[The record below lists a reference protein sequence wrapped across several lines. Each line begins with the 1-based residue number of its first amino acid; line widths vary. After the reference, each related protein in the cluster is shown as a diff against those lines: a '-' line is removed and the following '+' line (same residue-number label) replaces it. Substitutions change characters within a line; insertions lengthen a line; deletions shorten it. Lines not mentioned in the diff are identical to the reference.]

1 MDRHITHSPRATALA
16 IGAIFF
22 VNGATFGSWAPRL
35 PEIRERLAV
44 SDTVLG
50 LTLVGGGLGGLTMSL
65 VSGLLVDRVGSRA
78 ATVWTA
84 LVLLAVMPLVAVVPL
99 PALFFILLLAIGG
112 FDGLT
117 DVAMNTQAIELQKG
131 ISRSILNRMHA
142 TWSIGTLVSGVITSA
157 LATTWITLGW
167 QLTAT
172 ALILGA
178 MVVVASRFLLA
189 PEPMHSVGPATD
201 LPTGTT
207 GAGTAASPAQTAVAD
222 PTAAD
227 ITLAEHP
234 AGDTTAAGAT
244 AAGTTAAG
252 HPAAETTAAAAPPSS
267 TRPSR
272 RLLAGLF
279 GIGVLA
285 VLVEL
290 PPTEWAALL
299 MEERHGLSVGAA
311 GLGFVGFTAG
321 MVVGRL
327 SGDLLVDR
335 FDPERVRRVSGA
347 VAGAGLLIAT
357 TGPVPVISVVGFVI
371 AGTGAAAMFPM
382 AVRRAGELVPGATGV
397 AMFSS
402 GARLGILLGPL
413 LMGNLSDATSRSV
426 ALAIVG
432 VAAAIPLVAVRLP
445 DAPDSPEGVAPDRPM

>member
-16 IGAIFF
+16 IGTIFF

-50 LTLVGGGLGGLTMSL
+50 LTLVGGGLGGLVMSL

-84 LVLLAVMPLVAVVPL
+84 LVLLVVMPLVAVVPL

-131 ISRSILNRMHA
+131 VSRSILNRMHA

-167 QLTAT
+167 QLTVT
-172 ALILGA
+172 ALVLGA
-178 MVVVASRFLLA
+178 MVLVASRFLLA

-222 PTAAD
+222 TTAVE
-227 ITLAEHP
+227 TTPGEHP
-234 AGDTTAAGAT
+234 AVETA
-244 AAGTTAAG
+244 
-252 HPAAETTAAAAPPSS
+252 AAAAPPSS
-267 TRPSR
+267 ARPSR

-426 ALAIVG
+426 ALAFVG
-432 VAAAIPLVAVRLP
+432 VAAAIPLVALRLP
-445 DAPDSPEGVAPDRPM
+445 DAPDPPGASAPDRPA

>member
-16 IGAIFF
+16 IGTIFF

-35 PEIRERLAV
+35 PEIRERLDV

-50 LTLVGGGLGGLTMSL
+50 LTLVGGGLGGLVMSL

-84 LVLLAVMPLVAVVPL
+84 LLLSALLPLIAVVPV
-99 PALFFILLLAIGG
+99 PALFFVLLLAVGG

-117 DVAMNTQAIELQKG
+117 DVAMNTQAIQLQQG
-131 ISRSILNRMHA
+131 LSRSILNRMHA
-142 TWSIGTLVSGVITSA
+142 TWSIGTLSSGLVTSV
-157 LATTWITLGW
+157 LAATWITLAW
-167 QLTAT
+167 QLTVT
-172 ALILGA
+172 AIVLGSL
-178 MVVVASRFLLA
+178 VLVASRFLLA
-189 PEPMHSVGPATD
+189 PEPARPSGASDAIPS
-201 LPTGTT
+201 GTT
-207 GAGTAASPAQTAVAD
+207 GVGTAASVTETGPARTA
-222 PTAAD
+222 
-227 ITLAEHP
+227 ITK
-234 AGDTTAAGAT
+234 
-244 AAGTTAAG
+244 
-252 HPAAETTAAAAPPSS
+252 
-267 TRPSR
+267 PSR

-279 GIGVLA
+279 GIGMLA

-311 GLGFVGFTAG
+311 GSGFVGFTAG
-321 MVVGRL
+321 MVIGRL
-327 SGDLLVDR
+327 TGDLLVDR
-335 FDPERVRRVSGA
+335 FDPERVRRTSAA
-347 VAGAGLLIAT
+347 VAGGGLLIAT
-357 TGPVPVISVVGFVI
+357 TGPVPVISVIGFLI

-413 LMGNLSDATSRSV
+413 LMGNLSDATSRST

-432 VAAAIPLVAVRLP
+432 IAAAIPLVAVRLP
-445 DAPDSPEGVAPDRPM
+445 DAPEATGALDGTAGRPV